1 MSTVAEIESAIA
13 ELGLAEKQEVFDF
26 LSASLEAEVSDDEFP
41 DLKGVL
47 LEMPDVGTDEDFARL
62 REMPRDLD
70 FS

>member
-13 ELGLAEKQEVFDF
+13 ELGVAEKQEVFDF
-26 LSASLEAEVSDDEFP
+26 LSASLEAQVSDDDFP

>member
-13 ELGLAEKQEVFDF
+13 ELGFAEKREVFDF
-26 LSASLEAEVSDDEFP
+26 LSASLEAEVSDDDFP

-70 FS
+70 LS